1 MKLAAV
7 VLLLVVLYAA
17 ALELVPWP
25 WPAVLAVPASVATV
39 LALRRI
45 FQAAKAAGLAS

>member
-7 VLLLVVLYAA
+7 VLLLVLLWVA

-25 WPAVLAVPASVATV
+25 WPAVLAVPASIATV
-39 LALRRI
+39 LAVVLI
-45 FQAAKAAGLAS
+45 GAPVLLPAA